1 MPGFGLQSAQGQLI
15 LVPIIGG
22 YTMKYR
28 PGESGNP
35 SGLPNGRPKGSYG
48 GRIMALQCLDKMLAK
63 RKSQAALMRALEAEL
78 HANPLGF
85 FRTIV
90 MPLLPREAKLSLD
103 HDGVLEWKSMLTVNS
118 EPGNEGPAS
127 A

>member
-1 MPGFGLQSAQGQLI
+1 
-15 LVPIIGG
+15 
-22 YTMKYR
+22 MKYR

-48 GRIMALQCLDKMLAK
+48 GRIMALQCLDKILAK
-63 RKSQAALMRALEAEL
+63 RKSQAALMRALEDEL

-85 FRTIV
+85 FRMIV

-103 HDGVLEWKSMLTVNS
+103 HDGVLEWKSMLTVSAEQGS
-118 EPGNEGPAS
+118 EGSASDQLGPDRGHR
-127 A
+127 